1 MKCRSCSADITLE
14 LVDLG
19 TAPPSNSYLEPSALG
34 NAEKWFPLS
43 VIVCEAC
50 WLVQTEY
57 SPSEEL
63 FDASY
68 AYFSSF
74 SSSWLAHAEQS
85 VALAVER
92 FGLDGS
98 SHVVEVAANDGY
110 LLQYVKA
117 RGIPC
122 LGVEPTH
129 STAEAARAKGIPIVE
144 EFFGVA
150 LANKLVADGKAA
162 DVTFA
167 NNVLAHVPDIR
178 DFAKGFAVLLEPEG
192 VATFEFP
199 HLLELIKG
207 VQFDTIYHEH
217 YSYLSLEAVS
227 RVFEHAGLSIFDVES
242 LPTHGGSLRVMA
254 QRTDTGRRTPT
265 ERVEAMRNAER
276 EAGVTSRAFY
286 EGFQAA
292 TDRIKNEL
300 VRFLL
305 DAKRAGKRVAG
316 YGAAAKGNTLLNYA
330 GIKPDLVSFVVDRS
344 PAKRGKFMPGSRIP
358 IVDEMHLKRERPDFV
373 VLFPWNLRREL
384 EVQLAYVKEWGG
396 ALVLPTEPPQ
406 TRTLIS

>member
-1 MKCRSCSADITLE
+1 MKCRSCSAEITLE

-19 TAPPSNSYLEPSALG
+19 TAPPSNSYLAPSALG
-34 NAEKWFPLS
+34 SAENWFPLS

-63 FDASY
+63 FDPSY

-74 SSSWLAHAEQS
+74 SSSWLAHSERS

-92 FGLDGS
+92 FGLGTG

-122 LGVEPTH
+122 TGVEPTH

-178 DFAKGFAVLLEPEG
+178 DFA
-192 VATFEFP
+192 
-199 HLLELIKG
+199 
-207 VQFDTIYHEH
+207 
-217 YSYLSLEAVS
+217 
-227 RVFEHAGLSIFDVES
+227 
-242 LPTHGGSLRVMA
+242 
-254 QRTDTGRRTPT
+254 
-265 ERVEAMRNAER
+265 
-276 EAGVTSRAFY
+276 RAS
-286 EGFQAA
+286 
-292 TDRIKNEL
+292 
-300 VRFLL
+300 
-305 DAKRAGKRVAG
+305 
-316 YGAAAKGNTLLNYA
+316 
-330 GIKPDLVSFVVDRS
+330 PRS
-344 PAKRGKFMPGSRIP
+344 
-358 IVDEMHLKRERPDFV
+358 
-373 VLFPWNLRREL
+373 
-384 EVQLAYVKEWGG
+384 
-396 ALVLPTEPPQ
+396 
-406 TRTLIS
+406 